1 MKFSKLE
8 QEQIKKL
15 CEWAKEANRFI
26 PIRDFYACSG
36 LEEGTG
42 VICIYDEKSHQPKSV
57 LYVDAEKCEE
67 DEFVKIREYENN
79 CLFRFSLI
87 YKLERLGLITIS
99 KTSYPNA
106 DSKGWA
112 CFEGFMNASA
122 IDVIEEGIG
131 KNYIFLA
138 SNDKGVE
145 IVEIDEFWQLSIKT
159 TREVCKYTIREL
171 SSKLDIF
178 GLVTSVVSI
187 EQELFELVSNGFKT
201 YEDIQLEEAQ
211 NQTKIAHESLEEARK
226 QTESANKSLEEARK
240 QTKASLDSLAE
251 TIKQTQKTQESLDEA
266 QKQSYQARTQTGLS
280 IFTLFLSVGAI
291 LWSIYASNEIPITIN
306 QSQFDSIQ
314 IQQKVLI
321 ETLNEIKMSQM
332 DKDSV
337 IKELDSTKA
346 KIDKISN
353 TLKEVKELNSK
364 GK

>member
-8 QEQIKKL
+8 QKQIKKL
-15 CEWAKEANRFI
+15 CEWAKEANRFM
-26 PIRDFYACSG
+26 PIRDYYACSG

-42 VICIYDEKSHQPKSV
+42 VICVYDEKKHQPKSV

-79 CLFRFSLI
+79 CLFRFSFI

-99 KTSYPNA
+99 KTSFPNT

-159 TREVCKYTIREL
+159 TREVCEYTIREL

-187 EQELFELVSNGFKT
+187 EQELFELVSNDFKT
-201 YEDIQLEEAQ
+201 YEDIQLEEARK
-211 NQTKIAHESLEEARK
+211 QTNIANESLKEARK
-226 QTESANKSLEEARK
+226 QTESASA
-240 QTKASLDSLAE
+240 SLAE
-251 TIKQTQKTQESLDEA
+251 AQRQTGKAKTQTILSFIA
-266 QKQSYQARTQTGLS
+266 VGLS
-280 IFTLFLSVGAI
+280 IFAIIASIFVPRCTPSTLD
-291 LWSIYASNEIPITIN
+291 
-306 QSQFDSIQ
+306 QKQFDTIQMKQNELIKTLNDVKTIQ
-314 IQQKVLI
+314 I
-321 ETLNEIKMSQM
+321 TN
-332 DKDSV
+332 DSL
-337 IKELDSTKA
+337 IKELNLANES
-346 KIDKISN
+346 INEISN
-353 TLKEVKELNSK
+353 TLKEIKELNSK

>member
-15 CEWAKEANRFI
+15 CEWAKEANRFM

-42 VICIYDEKSHQPKSV
+42 VICVYDEKSHQPKSV

-99 KTSYPNA
+99 KTSYPNT

-112 CFEGFMNASA
+112 CFEGYKKAFP
-122 IDVIEEGIG
+122 IDRIQCFNDYTFIVDDGKDFKIIELDHFGG
-131 KNYIFLA
+131 
-138 SNDKGVE
+138 
-145 IVEIDEFWQLSIKT
+145 LSDRV
-159 TREVCKYTIREL
+159 TREVFDYSNKEL

-187 EQELFELVSNGFKT
+187 EQELFELVSNDFKT
-201 YEDIQLEEAQ
+201 YEEIQLEEAQ
-211 NQTKIAHESLEEARK
+211 KQTKASHE
-226 QTESANKSLEEARK
+226 SLEEARK
-240 QTKASLDSLAE
+240 QTKASFDSLAE
-251 TIKQTQKTQESLDEA
+251 TIKQTQKTQESLEEA

-280 IFTLFLSVGAI
+280 ILTLFLSVGAI

-314 IQQKVLI
+314 IQQAELI
-321 ETLNEIKMSQM
+321 KKLNELKISQIDNDSLIKELNLLNQSIDEISNTLNEIK
-332 DKDSV
+332 
-337 IKELDSTKA
+337 E
-346 KIDKISN
+346 
-353 TLKEVKELNSK
+353 SK
-364 GK
+364 SKRK

>member
-15 CEWAKEANRFI
+15 CGWAKDANRFM
-26 PIRDFYACSG
+26 PIRDYYACSG

-42 VICIYDEKSHQPKSV
+42 VICIYDEKSCQPKSI
-57 LYVDAEKCEE
+57 LYVDAEKCKE

-79 CLFRFSLI
+79 CLFRFNFI

-99 KTSYPNA
+99 KTSFPNT

-112 CFEGFMNASA
+112 CFEGYKKAFP
-122 IDVIEEGIG
+122 IDRIQCFNDYTFIVDDGKDFKIIELDHFG
-131 KNYIFLA
+131 NL
-138 SNDKGVE
+138 SNRV
-145 IVEIDEFWQLSIKT
+145 
-159 TREVCKYTIREL
+159 TREVFDYSNKEI

-187 EQELFELVSNGFKT
+187 EQELFELVSNNFKT

-314 IQQKVLI
+314 IQQKVFI

-353 TLKEVKELNSK
+353 TLKEIKELNSK